1 MVVYVKKIQ
10 SRVRRTES
18 PVGVGHGLA
27 VSERGWAA
35 EASRGQRSVHRVAFQ
50 EGRVSVSLWGR
61 CVTVL

>member
-1 MVVYVKKIQ
+1 MVVHVKKIQ

-18 PVGVGHGLA
+18 PVWVGHGLA
-27 VSERGWAA
+27 VSERGWPA
-35 EASRGQRSVHRVAFQ
+35 EASHGQRSIHLVEFQ